1 MPYPKTT
8 HSALVALQ
16 RALTPDELW
25 QAANQL
31 LREAMPVYHVLIGL
45 PCLGTMPVF
54 LRTTLPVPDPDTYF
68 VRLNAVA
75 PLAAALAHNPGATT
89 LRMSDGLPR
98 AALPGLPFYE
108 EFMKP
113 EGWLYS
119 AGLIFWSSTGEF
131 IGQLSLIR
139 TEAQGDI
146 TDAEMAVLRELHPF
160 ANAAVERLLASEKRA
175 AAHTS
180 LEHTVHSLPIP
191 MLGVDWDLAIS
202 YANTA
207 ARETMS
213 AWRHG
218 VHSARVF
225 KTDISAK
232 LPTDLSDACEELKT
246 AWEAAVQTHTLARL
260 PHIRLLNH
268 AVEAGFQA
276 TVQLIEPVPGRS
288 LQPSFVIQ
296 FSPPP
301 SETPEAGRVLGKL
314 STLTTSEREVARLAA
329 AGNNNADIVR
339 KLCVSESTVRTHLR
353 NIFRKLGITS
363 RGKLAP
369 LYRSLEAT
377 GSTPARV

>member
-1 MPYPKTT
+1 MPYPETT
-8 HSALVALQ
+8 HTALVALQ
-16 RALTPDELW
+16 RALTPEELW

-31 LREAMPVYHVLIGL
+31 LRSAMPVYHALIGL

-68 VRLNAVA
+68 VRLDAAA
-75 PLAAALAHNPGATT
+75 PLAATLARNPGATT

-98 AALPGLPFYE
+98 EALPGLPFYE

-119 AGLIFWSSTGEF
+119 AGLLFWSSAGEF

-146 TDAEMAVLRELHPF
+146 TDAEMNVLRDLHPLV
-160 ANAAVERLLASEKRA
+160 NAAVERLLASEKHA
-175 AAHTS
+175 AALTS
-180 LEHTVHSLPIP
+180 LEHAVHSLPLP
-191 MLGVDWDLAIS
+191 MLGVDWDFALNYS
-202 YANTA
+202 NVA

-218 VHSARVF
+218 LHSSRVF
-225 KTDISAK
+225 KTDVSKK
-232 LPTDLSDACEELKT
+232 LPADLLAACEQLKT
-246 AWEAAVQTHTLARL
+246 AWQEAVQSRTLARL
-260 PHIRLLNH
+260 QHIRLLNH
-268 AVEAGFQA
+268 AAEAGFQA

-301 SETPEAGRVLGKL
+301 SDAPEAGRVLGKL

-329 AGNNNADIVR
+329 AGDNNADIVR
-339 KLCVSESTVRTHLR
+339 KLGVSESTVRTHLR
-353 NIFRKLGITS
+353 NIFRKLGIVS

-369 LYRSLEAT
+369 LYRSLEAL
-377 GSTPARV
+377 

>member
-1 MPYPKTT
+1 MPYPKST

-54 LRTTLPVPDPDTYF
+54 LRTTLPVPDPDSYF

-98 AALPGLPFYE
+98 EALPGLPFYE

-146 TDAEMAVLRELHPF
+146 TDAEMDVLRDLHPL

-191 MLGVDWDLAIS
+191 MLGVDWDLALNYS
-202 YANTA
+202 NVA

-218 VHSARVF
+218 LQSSRVF
-225 KTDISAK
+225 KTDVSKK
-232 LPTDLSDACEELKT
+232 LPDDLLAACNELKT
-246 AWEAAVQTHTLARL
+246 AWQDAVQTHTLARL
-260 PHIRLLNH
+260 QHIRLLNH
-268 AVEAGFQA
+268 ASEDGFQA

-288 LQPSFVIQ
+288 LQPSFIIQ
-296 FSPPP
+296 FSLPP
-301 SETPEAGRVLGKL
+301 SESPEAGHVLGKL
-314 STLTTSEREVARLAA
+314 SKLTTSEREVARLAA
-329 AGNNNADIVR
+329 AGDNNAEIVR
-339 KLCVSESTVRTHLR
+339 KLNVSESTVRTHLR
-353 NIFRKLGITS
+353 NIFRKLDITS

-369 LYRSLEAT
+369 LYRTLE
-377 GSTPARV
+377 SKEPRFPS

>member
-1 MPYPKTT
+1 MPYSENT
-8 HSALVALQ
+8 HTALIALQ
-16 RALTPDELW
+16 RALTPEELW

-31 LREAMPVYHVLIGL
+31 LRSAMPVYHVLIGL

-75 PLAAALAHNPGATT
+75 PLADHLARNPGVTT
-89 LRMSDGLPR
+89 LRMSDGLPL

-119 AGLIFWSSTGEF
+119 AGMIFWSSSGEF

-146 TDAEMAVLRELHPF
+146 TDEEMGVLRLLHPL

-191 MLGVDWDLAIS
+191 MLGVDWDLAINYS
-202 YANTA
+202 NVA
-207 ARETMS
+207 ARETIS

-218 VHSARVF
+218 LQSSRVF
-225 KTDISAK
+225 KTDVSKK
-232 LPTDLSDACEELKT
+232 LPADLLAACNELKT
-246 AWEAAVQTHTLARL
+246 AWQGAVQTHTLASL
-260 PHIRLLNH
+260 QHIRLLNH
-268 AVEAGFQA
+268 DTETGFQA

-301 SETPEAGRVLGKL
+301 SDTPEAGRVLEKL
-314 STLTTSEREVARLAA
+314 SKLTTSEREVARLAA
-329 AGNNNADIVR
+329 AGDNNAEIVR
-339 KLCVSESTVRTHLR
+339 KLSVSESTVRTHLR

-369 LYRSLEAT
+369 LYRSLEA
-377 GSTPARV
+377 S

>member
-1 MPYPKTT
+1 MTYPKNT

-16 RALTPDELW
+16 RALTPEELW

-31 LREAMPVYHVLIGL
+31 LRAAMPVYHVLIGL

-54 LRTTLPVPDPDTYF
+54 LRTTLPVPDPDNYF

-75 PLAAALAHNPGATT
+75 PLAVALAHNPGATT

-98 AALPGLPFYE
+98 EALPGLPFYE

-119 AGLIFWSSTGEF
+119 AGLIFWSSSGEF

-146 TDAEMAVLRELHPF
+146 TDAEMAILRELHPL

-191 MLGVDWDLAIS
+191 MLGVDWDLAINYS
-202 YANTA
+202 NVA

-218 VHSARVF
+218 LHTARVF
-225 KTDISAK
+225 KTDVSHK
-232 LPTDLSDACEELKT
+232 LPADLLAACEELKA
-246 AWEAAVQTHTLARL
+246 AWQDAVQSNTLARL
-260 PHIRLLNH
+260 QHIRLLNH
-268 AVEAGFQA
+268 ATEAGFQA
-276 TVQLIEPVPGRS
+276 TVQLIEPVPSRS

-301 SETPEAGRVLGKL
+301 SNAPEAGRALGQL
-314 STLTTSEREVARLAA
+314 AQLTPAEREVARLAA
-329 AGNNNADIVR
+329 AGDNNAEIVR
-339 KLCVSESTVRTHLR
+339 KLSVSESTVRTHLR
-353 NIFRKLGITS
+353 NIFRKLGITA

-369 LYRSLEAT
+369 LYRSLE
-377 GSTPARV
+377 SK